1 MKTFNPT
8 GRFTLSLLA
17 GLGLAFSASIPAFAQ
32 VGPEISQVPDQSNPG
47 LLTPNPANIPL
58 GEQLKKQ
65 EQNITTKEPKSEIN
79 LDVPEPPAIVQL
91 DGNQFHVD
99 KIEVQGNTLIGNS
112 VLGPIIAAYQGK
124 ELTLNDLGQLVDKI
138 NEQYRKKGYLT
149 SLAYIPPQDV
159 TQGSVVIK
167 VLEGQVGDISIAGN
181 KYYRTGIVAR
191 YLDQGTGDPLNIP
204 KLEKNLRRINRQGD
218 FRVRAT
224 LSPNV
229 AAGKTD
235 IKLDVEERQPWQ
247 IGLTFDNQGRP
258 TIGTLRWGTEL
269 INRNVSGIGDRF
281 TARWIG
287 AAGTQ
292 TALGS
297 YFVPINRFGTEVG
310 ATFGFTRVNVDLPK
324 VKDNN
329 SIIGEAFNY
338 GLMVSQPLDREH
350 MFVADAALNFRRI
363 NSFLNDSRTSQDDI
377 RSLQFG
383 LNFDKFDR
391 WGRTFARAQTSVGTT
406 WFGGNRQFWKAETMM
421 NRIVRLPK
429 GNFLIVRS
437 YAQYTP
443 DALPSA
449 EQFQLGGAYSVRGY
463 TEGLLRGDRGYQFSV
478 EHRWPVP
485 GLHKVNPWLGDRI
498 QGATFFDYGRA
509 WLDNSNVRRNT
520 ETTLASAGLGV
531 RARLSQYMQG
541 FVDFGFGM
549 MNRTD
554 IEPNAQPTARVHFG
568 VRSELLP
575 DSYRAWGKDT
585 TRVSVKPHHKQSAK
599 KIEEARKQIQVST
612 AQPKTVKSVA
622 DASVKTQKA
631 SRKTAEKT
639 VK

>member
-1 MKTFNPT
+1 MKPFSPI
-8 GRFTLSLLA
+8 GRATASLLA
-17 GLGLAFSASIPAFAQ
+17 SFGLVAFSTSIPAFSQ
-32 VGPEISQVPDQSNPG
+32 VIGGAEISQVPGQANPG
-47 LLTPNPANIPL
+47 LITPNPSNIPL

-65 EQNITTKEPKSEIN
+65 EQSINAQDVPAEEVN
-79 LDVPEPPAIVQL
+79 LDVPEPPSIVQL
-91 DGNQFHVD
+91 EGNQFHVN
-99 KIEVQGNTLIGNS
+99 KIEVQGNTLIGNNALS
-112 VLGPIIAAYQGK
+112 PIIVGYENK
-124 ELTLNDLGQLVDKI
+124 NLSLNDLGQLVDKI
-138 NEQYRKKGYLT
+138 NEQYRKRGYLT
-149 SLAYIPPQDV
+149 TIAYIPPQDI
-159 TQGSVVIK
+159 TQGNVVIK
-167 VLEGQVGDISIAGN
+167 VLEGQVGDISVAGN
-181 KYYRTGIVAR
+181 KFYRTGIIAR
-191 YLDQGTGDPLNIP
+191 YLDQGSGDPLNIP

-224 LSPNV
+224 LSPNKT
-229 AAGKTD
+229 AGKTD

-297 YFVPINRFGTEVG
+297 YFVPLNRTGTELG

-329 SIIGEAFNY
+329 VIIGEAFNY
-338 GLMVSQPLDREH
+338 GLILSQPLDREH
-350 MFVADAALNFRRI
+350 MFVADAALNFRRV
-363 NSFLNDSRTSQDDI
+363 NSFLNSARTSQDDI

-383 LNFDKFDR
+383 LNFDKFDN
-391 WGRTFARAQTSVGTT
+391 WGRTFIRAQTSVGTT
-406 WFGGNRQFWKAETMM
+406 WFGGNRQFWKAETLA

-429 GNFLIVRS
+429 NNFLILRG
-437 YAQYTP
+437 YAQMSP
-443 DALPSA
+443 DSLPPA

-463 TEGLLRGDRGYQFSV
+463 TEGLLRGDRGYQFSA

-485 GLHKVNPWLGDRI
+485 GLRKMNPWLADRI

-509 WLDNSNVRRNT
+509 WMDSSNQGLTQNKSS
-520 ETTLASAGLGV
+520 LASAGLGV
-531 RARLSQYMQG
+531 RARLNQYMQG

-549 MNRTD
+549 LNRTD

-568 VRSELLP
+568 VRSDLLP
-575 DSYRAWGKDT
+575 DDYRTWGKD
-585 TRVSVKPHHKQSAK
+585 VASVQ
-599 KIEEARKQIQVST
+599 
-612 AQPKTVKSVA
+612 VKSRFKPSEKQ
-622 DASVKTQKA
+622 ASSHSEFRSLTAAKNSKTD
-631 SRKTAEKT
+631 
-639 VK
+639 